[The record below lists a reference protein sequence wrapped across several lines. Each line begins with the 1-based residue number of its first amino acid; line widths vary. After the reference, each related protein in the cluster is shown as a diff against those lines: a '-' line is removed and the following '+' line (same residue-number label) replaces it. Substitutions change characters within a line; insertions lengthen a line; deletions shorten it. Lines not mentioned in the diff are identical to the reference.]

1 MEPPTSPQ
9 RIYEFGPF
17 RLDAERRVLSQD
29 GVELGLRAK
38 ALDLLLLLVR
48 RKGQAISKDELLN
61 CLWPDTEV
69 GEHNLVVTM
78 AALRK
83 ALGEKSGENRYIATL
98 PGRGYMFVAELSSRE
113 EIGEAPPKELGGRRV
128 RWSKAWV
135 VAGAVV
141 LVAAAFVR
149 TAIVGRQS
157 DIGMSDAGMSSSP
170 LTFSGTV
177 ASAAISPDGKR
188 YAFVSGMAGEQAILV
203 DDVGGSSPK
212 QLIAP
217 AAVSYSSLTFS
228 PDGKSLFFVRK
239 EDMTTAASLYAVGA
253 GGGAVTRVR
262 ENVSS
267 AAVAPDG
274 DGIAF
279 TREDLLR
286 GESVLVLSSIRSEE
300 ERILAMRKLPGQ
312 LEHPAWS
319 PDGKRIACVEVSVKN
334 GSRNAHIIELG
345 LDGAMKNIAMGAFH
359 RVSSLVWSTKTG
371 VLLASARD
379 HRSGVIRLWNVSP
392 EKGKV
397 EPLTSELN
405 SMIGVVTDASGRR
418 ATAVQQRMIISL
430 WVATAGKWAEARRV
444 LYSDTL
450 AGRSSWMPSG
460 ELLLETDSAGAAAFG
475 ILDLGKG
482 TVKPFLPGAP
492 QGWMPA
498 VCANG
503 EDVYYRSVSAK
514 GKGDAIWRTDVRGGK
529 PVEASAPLNWASL
542 SCAQDAYYAEF
553 DSAETIG
560 IWKLPR
566 SGGKPTRLSKH
577 MAMWPQLSPDG
588 RWLACFYSNSDQPHD
603 RKPENLAILPAEGGE
618 PVWKYPLPLGA
629 EVIPGLAWNA
639 ESTGVHYV
647 QNRSGAS
654 GIWFQPMR
662 GGEAVRVVDFPGERI
677 MHFAW
682 SPDWKQVVVS
692 RAVVGQDVVLLEGLP
707 DR

>member
-1 MEPPTSPQ
+1 MEATPSPQ
-9 RIYEFGPF
+9 RIYAFGPF
-17 RLDAERRVLSQD
+17 RLDAERRVLSQN
-29 GVELGLRAK
+29 GIELGLRAK

-83 ALGEKSGENRYIATL
+83 ALGEKPGENRYIATR
-98 PGRGYMFVAELSSRE
+98 PGHGYMFVAELSSHA
-113 EIGEAPPKELGGRRV
+113 EISEAPPKELGGRRV
-128 RWSKAWV
+128 RWTKAW

-141 LVAAAFVR
+141 LLVAAVFIQ

-157 DIGMSDAGMSSSP
+157 DAGMSSSP
-170 LTFSGTV
+170 ITFSGTV
-177 ASAAISPDGKR
+177 ALAAISPDGKR

-203 DDVGGSSPK
+203 DDVGGSNPK

-217 AAVSYSSLTFS
+217 AAVSYSSLAFS
-228 PDGKSLFFVRK
+228 PDGKSVFFIEK
-239 EDMTTAASLYAVGA
+239 GGMAKAASLNSVEA
-253 GGGAVTRVR
+253 GGGAVTKVK

-274 DGIAF
+274 DRIAF

-286 GESVLVLSSIRSEE
+286 GESVLVLSSMRSQE
-300 ERILAMRKLPGQ
+300 ERILATRKLPGQ

-319 PDGKRIACVEVSVKN
+319 PDGKRIGCVEVSVKN
-334 GSRNAHIIELG
+334 GSRNAHIIEFG
-345 LDGAMKNIAMGAFH
+345 LDGAKKDIAMGAFH
-359 RVSSLVWSTKTG
+359 RVSSLAWSRKTG

-379 HRSGVIRLWNVSP
+379 HRSGVIRVWNISP
-392 EKGKV
+392 ETGKV

-405 SMIGVVTDASGRR
+405 SMIGVVPDGSGRR

-460 ELLLETDSAGAAAFG
+460 ELLLETDSVGAAAFG

-482 TVKPFLPGAP
+482 TVRPFLPGVP
-492 QGWMPA
+492 QSWMPA

-514 GKGDAIWRTDVRGGK
+514 GKGDAIWRSDVRGGK

-588 RWLACFYSNSDQPHD
+588 RWLACFYSYSDQPHD
-603 RKPENLAILPAEGGE
+603 RKPENLAILPAGGGE

-629 EVIPGLAWNA
+629 EVMPGLAWNA

-647 QNRSGAS
+647 QNRDGAS

-662 GGEAVRVVDFPGERI
+662 GGEAARVVAFPGEWI

-682 SPDWKQVVVS
+682 SPDWKRVVVS

-707 DR
+707 AR

>member
-1 MEPPTSPQ
+1 MEPATSPQ

-17 RLDAERRVLSQD
+17 RLDAERRVLWQD
-29 GVELGLRAK
+29 GVDLNLRAK

-48 RKGQAISKDELLN
+48 RKGQAISKDELLD
-61 CLWPDTEV
+61 CLWPDAEV

-113 EIGEAPPKELGGRRV
+113 EIGEAPPKELGVRSL

-135 VAGAVV
+135 VAGTVL

-157 DIGMSDAGMSSSP
+157 DAGMRSSP

-217 AAVSYSSLTFS
+217 AAVSYSWLAFS
-228 PDGKSLFFVRK
+228 PDGKSVFFIEK
-239 EDMTTAASLYAVGA
+239 GDMGSAGSLYSVGA
-253 GGGAVTRVR
+253 GGGAVSKVR

-267 AAVAPDG
+267 AALAPDG

-286 GESVLVLSSIRSEE
+286 GESVLVLSSIRSQE
-300 ERILAMRKLPGQ
+300 ERILASRKLPGQ
-312 LEHPAWS
+312 LEYPAWS
-319 PDGKRIACVEVSVKN
+319 PDGKRIGCVEVSVKN
-334 GSRNAHIIELG
+334 GSRNADIIELG
-345 LDGAMKNIAMGAFH
+345 LDGAKKNIAMGAFH
-359 RVSSLVWSTKTG
+359 RVSSLVWSRKTG

-379 HRSGVIRLWNVSP
+379 HRSGVIRLWNVSS
-392 EKGKV
+392 ETGKV

-405 SMIGVVTDASGRR
+405 SMIGVVPDASGRR
-418 ATAVQQRMIISL
+418 ATAVQQKMIISL
-430 WVATAGKWAEARRV
+430 WVATAGKWGEARRV

-450 AGRSSWMPSG
+450 AGRSAWMPSG
-460 ELLLETDSAGAAAFG
+460 ELLLETDSVGRAAFG
-475 ILDLGKG
+475 LLDMGKG
-482 TVKPFLPGAP
+482 TVRPFLPGVP
-492 QGWMPA
+492 QSWMPA

-503 EDVYYRSVSAK
+503 EDVYYRSASAQ
-514 GKGDAIWRTDVRGGK
+514 GKGDAIWRTDVRGGT

-560 IWKLPR
+560 IWKLSR
-566 SGGKPTRLSKH
+566 NGGKPTRLSKH

-588 RWLACFYSNSDQPHD
+588 RWLACFYSNSEKPHD
-603 RKPENLAILPAEGGE
+603 RRPENLAILPAEGGE

-629 EVIPGLAWNA
+629 EAMPGLAWNA

-647 QNRSGAS
+647 QNRDGAS

-662 GGEAVRVVDFPGERI
+662 GGEATRVVAFPGERI
-677 MHFAW
+677 MHFGW